1 MKKFLVILVMV
12 TLLGGFVFAQDTNTD
27 TQTITVTMNE
37 IALLAVTGAA
47 ASTGSTTA
55 DAPAVAISVTQP
67 ELAGAAPVVTVVQD
81 PTYLRYTSLRFGGLE
96 RKVTTTFST
105 LPAGFSISLAAGT
118 TASSAKGNV
127 GTGATLEFVGTTLT
141 GDLVTSIGAGLART
155 GIESNAG
162 HPLTYT
168 AMIDETALANLGD
181 GLADG
186 GFLNAVDTVI
196 TVTFTLTDI

>member
-81 PTYLRYTSLRFGGLE
+81 PTYLRYTS
-96 RKVTTTFST
+96 
-105 LPAGFSISLAAGT
+105 
-118 TASSAKGNV
+118 
-127 GTGATLEFVGTTLT
+127 
-141 GDLVTSIGAGLART
+141 
-155 GIESNAG
+155 
-162 HPLTYT
+162 
-168 AMIDETALANLGD
+168 
-181 GLADG
+181 
-186 GFLNAVDTVI
+186 
-196 TVTFTLTDI
+196 